1 MSTRR
6 SNPSANPSASSGAN
20 PSIPL
25 PIRSPTRAISDAS
38 APWGVLAAWGALA
51 AVTTLIGVITVER
64 RFAIP
69 AVLVGSVSAMVLAY
83 RRAGAFRDWAR
94 ALSLPSLL
102 AFQALRA
109 PIGVAFFVLS
119 AHGLAPAGFAAMA
132 GWGDLAVGVLALGL
146 LALGDRVAQHPRALF
161 AWNVLGLVDIA
172 LVVVSAQVRFVV
184 ADPESLRGLLGTPF
198 PLLPLFYVPL
208 VIASH
213 LLLFARVHPLQRA

>member
-6 SNPSANPSASSGAN
+6 SNPSIS
-20 PSIPL
+20 L
-25 PIRSPTRAISDAS
+25 PIDAGAPRAIVPESPAVWS
-38 APWGVLAAWGALA
+38 VLAAWGALA
-51 AVTTLIGVITVER
+51 AVATLSGVVTVER

-69 AVLVGSVSAMVLAY
+69 AVLLSSVGAMVLAY

-109 PIGVAFFVLS
+109 PIGVAFFVMS

-146 LALGDRVAQHPRALF
+146 LARGDRIARHPRALF
-161 AWNVLGLVDIA
+161 AWNVLGLADIA
-172 LVVVSAQVRFVV
+172 MVVVSAQVRFVI

-213 LLLFARVHPLQRA
+213 FLLFARVRSPRLA